1 MAKLGVGMIRNLLLV
16 IIMLIILFTVLADT
30 AADVGDAAD
39 NISTGEGANV
49 YPLTSFFKRKG
60 IILLS
65 LIAGVIIVLITGFLD
80 LGSGK

>member
-30 AADVGDAAD
+30 ASDVGDAAD
-39 NISTGEGANV
+39 NITSAGATV